1 MKKLVY
7 SAIALAVSVLSLTSC
22 EDVPAPYT
30 LPTASENTE
39 IKVAPKGSGT
49 AEDPFN
55 VVALDSLMDNEFDA
69 NATYY
74 VKGVVS
80 QVGTFNESFG
90 NITYYIKDEE
100 ASTTFYV
107 YRGLGFGG
115 AKFTSES
122 DIAIGDSVVVAGNVT
137 IYNGTKEFVTNKSH
151 IVYLNGKTSSGSGES
166 TVTEEQKG
174 DGTQANPYNAAAAY
188 VKASALDQDG
198 KIENVYVTGI
208 VSSKPEV
215 STNYGNAT
223 FYISEDGSTTGTQFS
238 IYRAHYLNDANF
250 TSADQI
256 KAGQKVV
263 VYGNIVNYMGNK
275 PQMTQGGY
283 LISIEGEGTSTE
295 SGNETTIGNNITI
308 SGTTV
313 NLINNAVTAG
323 TTSTTIDLSTLG
335 LTNASEVTT
344 VTMPDEST
352 ITFDKGTN
360 SNAPKYYTATKGIR
374 VYANNTITFTGKAT
388 IAKVVFTCDSY
399 NGTDCV
405 GNTTATVTFSGN
417 TAVYTNASEN
427 AGVQLRVKTITIYY
441 AN

>member
-80 QVGTFNESFG
+80 QVGTFNESYG

-107 YRGLGFGG
+107 YRGLGLGG

-151 IVYLNGKTSSGSGES
+151 IVYLNGKTASNSGTS
-166 TVTEEQKG
+166 TAEPTGTGTET
-174 DGTQANPYNAAAAY
+174 DPYNVAAVLKLYENNSYDSNKEVY
-188 VKASALDQDG
+188 VK
-198 KIENVYVTGI
+198 GI
-208 VSSKPEV
+208 VAKV
-215 STNYGNAT
+215 SIDTVNYGNAT
-223 FYISEDGSTTGTQFS
+223 YYISDDGTSTNDFE
-238 IYRAHYLNDANF
+238 IYRGNYLNGEKF
-250 TSADQI
+250 TSAAQL
-256 KAGQKVV
+256 KVGQTVV
-263 VYGNIVNYMGNK
+263 VCGKLILYNTTKEMDKGSK
-275 PQMTQGGY
+275 

-295 SGNETTIGNNITI
+295 SGSEAADQITTSSFNLANEAEWGTQTLTDGTKIIAETGTGSNSPKFYTAGSGTLRVYPGNTLTFEATKNIKSITI
-308 SGTTV
+308 
-313 NLINNAVTAG
+313 L
-323 TTSTTIDLSTLG
+323 
-335 LTNASEVTT
+335 
-344 VTMPDEST
+344 
-352 ITFDKGTN
+352 
-360 SNAPKYYTATKGIR
+360 
-374 VYANNTITFTGKAT
+374 
-388 IAKVVFTCDSY
+388 CDSY
-399 NGTDCV
+399 NGTNYTAQGLATASV
-405 GNTTATVTFSGN
+405 GTIALNELTYTISDINSNKVVLTNSNTN
-417 TAVYTNASEN
+417 TGGKS
-427 AGVQLRVKTITIYY
+427 QLRILSFVINY

>member
-80 QVGTFNESFG
+80 QVGTFNESYG

-107 YRGLGFGG
+107 YRGLGLGG

-151 IVYLNGKTSSGSGES
+151 IVYLNGKTASNSGTS
-166 TVTEEQKG
+166 TAEPTGTGTET
-174 DGTQANPYNAAAAY
+174 DPYNVAAVLKLYENNSYDSNKEVY
-188 VKASALDQDG
+188 VK
-198 KIENVYVTGI
+198 GI
-208 VSSKPEV
+208 VAKVGSIDTV
-215 STNYGNAT
+215 NYGNAT
-223 FYISEDGSTTGTQFS
+223 YYISDDGTSTNDFE
-238 IYRAHYLNDANF
+238 IYRGNYLNGEKF
-250 TSADQI
+250 TSKSQL
-256 KAGQKVV
+256 KEGQTVV
-263 VYGNIVNYMGNK
+263 VCGKLILYNTTKEMDKGSK
-275 PQMTQGGY
+275 

-295 SGNETTIGNNITI
+295 SGSEAADQITTSSFNLTDAAEWGTQTLTDGTKIIAEAGTGSNSPKFYIAGSGTLRVYPGNTLTFEATKNIKSITI
-308 SGTTV
+308 LC
-313 NLINNAVTAG
+313 N
-323 TTSTTIDLSTLG
+323 
-335 LTNASEVTT
+335 
-344 VTMPDEST
+344 
-352 ITFDKGTN
+352 
-360 SNAPKYYTATKGIR
+360 
-374 VYANNTITFTGKAT
+374 
-388 IAKVVFTCDSY
+388 SY
-399 NGTDCV
+399 NGTNYTAQGLVTASV
-405 GNTTATVTFSGN
+405 GTIALNELTYTISDINSNKVVLTNSNTN
-417 TAVYTNASEN
+417 TGGKS
-427 AGVQLRVKTITIYY
+427 QLRILSFVINY

>member
-80 QVGTFNESFG
+80 QVGTFNESYG

-151 IVYLNGKTSSGSGES
+151 IVYLNGKTASNSGTS
-166 TVTEEQKG
+166 TAEPTGTGTET
-174 DGTQANPYNAAAAY
+174 DPYNVAAVLKLYENNSYDSNKEVY
-188 VKASALDQDG
+188 VK
-198 KIENVYVTGI
+198 GI
-208 VSSKPEV
+208 VAKVGSIDTV
-215 STNYGNAT
+215 NYGNAT
-223 FYISEDGSTTGTQFS
+223 YYISDDGTSTNDFE
-238 IYRAHYLNDANF
+238 IYHGFYLNGEKF
-250 TSADQI
+250 TSADQL
-256 KAGQKVV
+256 KVGQTVV
-263 VYGNIVNYMGNK
+263 VCGKLTEYNSTKEMA
-275 PQMTQGGY
+275 QGSK
-283 LISIEGEGTSTE
+283 LVSIEGEGTT
-295 SGNETTIGNNITI
+295 SGSDETTTGENITI

-335 LTNASEVTT
+335 LTNAAEVTT

-399 NGTDCV
+399 SGTDYV

>member
-80 QVGTFNESFG
+80 QVGTFNESYG

-107 YRGLGFGG
+107 YRGLGLGG

-122 DIAIGDSVVVAGNVT
+122 DLAIGDSVVVAGNVT

-151 IVYLNGKTSSGSGES
+151 IVYLNGKTASNSGTSTEASG
-166 TVTEEQKG
+166 TGTET
-174 DGTQANPYNAAAAY
+174 DPYNVAAVLKLYENNSYDANKEVY
-188 VKASALDQDG
+188 VK
-198 KIENVYVTGI
+198 GI
-208 VSSKPEV
+208 VAKVGSIDTGS
-215 STNYGNAT
+215 YGNAT
-223 FYISEDGSTTGTQFS
+223 YYISDDGTSTNDFE
-238 IYRAHYLNDANF
+238 IYRGYYLNGDKF
-250 TSADQI
+250 TSADQL
-256 KAGQKVV
+256 KVGQTVV
-263 VYGNIVNYMGNK
+263 VCGKLTEYNSTKEMA
-275 PQMTQGGY
+275 QGSK
-283 LISIEGEGTSTE
+283 LISIEGEGTT
-295 SGNETTIGNNITI
+295 SGSDETTTGENITI

-335 LTNASEVTT
+335 LTNAAEVTT

>member
-80 QVGTFNESFG
+80 QVGTFNESYG

-107 YRGLGFGG
+107 YRGLGLGG

-151 IVYLNGKTSSGSGES
+151 IVYLNGKTASNSGTS
-166 TVTEEQKG
+166 TAEPTGTGTET
-174 DGTQANPYNAAAAY
+174 DPYNVAAVLKLYENNSYDANKEVY
-188 VKASALDQDG
+188 VK
-198 KIENVYVTGI
+198 GI
-208 VSSKPEV
+208 VAKV
-215 STNYGNAT
+215 SIDTGYGNAT
-223 FYISEDGSTTGTQFS
+223 YYISDDGTSTNDFEIFRGK
-238 IYRAHYLNDANF
+238 YLNGDKF
-250 TSADQI
+250 TSADQL
-256 KAGQKVV
+256 KVGQTVV
-263 VYGNIVNYMGNK
+263 VYGKLTVYNSTKEMA
-275 PQMTQGGY
+275 QGSK
-283 LISIEGEGTSTE
+283 LVSIEGEGTT
-295 SGNETTIGNNITI
+295 SGSDETTTGENITI

-335 LTNASEVTT
+335 LTNAAEVTT

-360 SNAPKYYTATKGIR
+360 SNAPKYYTATNGIR

-399 NGTDCV
+399 KGTDYV

-417 TAVYTNASEN
+417 TAVYTNASED

>member
-80 QVGTFNESFG
+80 QVGTFNESYG

-151 IVYLNGKTSSGSGES
+151 IVYLNGKTASNSGTS
-166 TVTEEQKG
+166 TAEPTGTGTET
-174 DGTQANPYNAAAAY
+174 DPYNVAAVLKLYENNSYDSNKEVY
-188 VKASALDQDG
+188 VK
-198 KIENVYVTGI
+198 GI
-208 VSSKPEV
+208 VAKVGSIDTV
-215 STNYGNAT
+215 NYGNAT
-223 FYISEDGSTTGTQFS
+223 YYISDDGTSTNDFE
-238 IYRAHYLNDANF
+238 IYHGFYLNGEKF
-250 TSADQI
+250 TSKSQL
-256 KAGQKVV
+256 KVGQTVV
-263 VYGNIVNYMGNK
+263 VCGKLTLFNTTKEMDK
-275 PQMTQGGY
+275 ESK

-295 SGNETTIGNNITI
+295 SGSEAAGQITTSSFNLTDAAEWGTQTLTDGTKIIAEAGTGSNSPKFYIAGSGTLRVYPGNTLTFEATKNIKSITI
-308 SGTTV
+308 
-313 NLINNAVTAG
+313 L
-323 TTSTTIDLSTLG
+323 
-335 LTNASEVTT
+335 
-344 VTMPDEST
+344 
-352 ITFDKGTN
+352 
-360 SNAPKYYTATKGIR
+360 
-374 VYANNTITFTGKAT
+374 
-388 IAKVVFTCDSY
+388 CDSY
-399 NGTDCV
+399 NGINYTAQGMATASV
-405 GNTTATVTFSGN
+405 GTIALNELTYTISDINSNKVVLTNSNTN
-417 TAVYTNASEN
+417 TGGKS
-427 AGVQLRVKTITIYY
+427 QLRILSFVINY

>member
-80 QVGTFNESFG
+80 QVGTFNESYG

-107 YRGLGFGG
+107 YRGLGLGG

-151 IVYLNGKTSSGSGES
+151 IVYLNGKTASNSGTSTEASG
-166 TVTEEQKG
+166 TGTET
-174 DGTQANPYNAAAAY
+174 DPYNVAAVLKLYENNSYDANKEVY
-188 VKASALDQDG
+188 VK
-198 KIENVYVTGI
+198 GI
-208 VSSKPEV
+208 VAKVGSIDTGS
-215 STNYGNAT
+215 YGNAT
-223 FYISEDGSTTGTQFS
+223 YYISDDGTSTNDFE
-238 IYRAHYLNDANF
+238 IYRGYYLNGDKF
-250 TSADQI
+250 TSADQL
-256 KAGQKVV
+256 KVGQTVV
-263 VYGNIVNYMGNK
+263 VCGKLTEYNSTKEMA
-275 PQMTQGGY
+275 QGSK
-283 LISIEGEGTSTE
+283 LISIEGEGTT
-295 SGNETTIGNNITI
+295 SGSDETTTGENITI

-335 LTNASEVTT
+335 LTNAAEVTT

-399 NGTDCV
+399 NGTDYV

>member
-80 QVGTFNESFG
+80 QVGTFNESYG

-151 IVYLNGKTSSGSGES
+151 IVYLNGKTASNSGTS
-166 TVTEEQKG
+166 TAEPTGTGTET
-174 DGTQANPYNAAAAY
+174 DPYNVAAVLKLYENNSYDSNKEVY
-188 VKASALDQDG
+188 VK
-198 KIENVYVTGI
+198 GI
-208 VSSKPEV
+208 VAKVGSIDTGS
-215 STNYGNAT
+215 YGNAT
-223 FYISEDGSTTGTQFS
+223 YYISDDGTSTNDFE
-238 IYRAHYLNDANF
+238 IYRGYYLNGDKF
-250 TSADQI
+250 TSADQL
-256 KAGQKVV
+256 KVGQTVV
-263 VYGNIVNYMGNK
+263 VCGKLTEYNSTKEMA
-275 PQMTQGGY
+275 QGSK
-283 LISIEGEGTSTE
+283 LVSIEGEGTT
-295 SGNETTIGNNITI
+295 SGSDETTTGENITI

-335 LTNASEVTT
+335 LTNAAEVTT

-399 NGTDCV
+399 NGTDYV

>member
-80 QVGTFNESFG
+80 QVGTFNESYG

-151 IVYLNGKTSSGSGES
+151 IVYLNGKTASNSGTS
-166 TVTEEQKG
+166 TAEPTGTGTET
-174 DGTQANPYNAAAAY
+174 DPYNVAAVLKLYENNSYDSNKEVY
-188 VKASALDQDG
+188 VK
-198 KIENVYVTGI
+198 GI
-208 VSSKPEV
+208 VAKVGIDTE
-215 STNYGNAT
+215 YGNAT
-223 FYISEDGSTTGTQFS
+223 YYISDDGTSTNDFE
-238 IYRAHYLNDANF
+238 IYRGKYLNGDKF
-250 TSADQI
+250 TSADQL
-256 KAGQKVV
+256 KKGQTVV
-263 VYGNIVNYMGNK
+263 VCGKLTEYNSTKEMA
-275 PQMTQGGY
+275 QGSK
-283 LISIEGEGTSTE
+283 LISIEGEGTT
-295 SGNETTIGNNITI
+295 SGSDETTTGENITI

-335 LTNASEVTT
+335 LTNAAEVTT

>member
-80 QVGTFNESFG
+80 QVGTFNESYG

-107 YRGLGFGG
+107 YCGLGLGG

-151 IVYLNGKTSSGSGES
+151 IVYLNGKTASNSGTSTEASG
-166 TVTEEQKG
+166 TGTET
-174 DGTQANPYNAAAAY
+174 DPYNVAAVLKLYENNSYDSNKEVY
-188 VKASALDQDG
+188 VK
-198 KIENVYVTGI
+198 GI
-208 VSSKPEV
+208 VAKVGSIDTGS
-215 STNYGNAT
+215 YGNAT
-223 FYISEDGSTTGTQFS
+223 YYISDDGTSTNDFE
-238 IYRAHYLNDANF
+238 IYRGKYLNGDKF
-250 TSADQI
+250 TSADQL
-256 KAGQKVV
+256 KKGQTVV
-263 VYGNIVNYMGNK
+263 VCGKLTEYNSTKEMA
-275 PQMTQGGY
+275 QGSK
-283 LISIEGEGTSTE
+283 LVSIEGEGTT
-295 SGNETTIGNNITI
+295 SGSDETTTGENITI

-335 LTNASEVTT
+335 LTNAAEVTT

>member
-80 QVGTFNESFG
+80 QVGTFNESYG

-107 YRGLGFGG
+107 YRGLGLGG

-151 IVYLNGKTSSGSGES
+151 IVYLNGKTASNSGTSTEASG
-166 TVTEEQKG
+166 TGTET
-174 DGTQANPYNAAAAY
+174 DPYNVAAVLKLYENNSYDANKEVY
-188 VKASALDQDG
+188 VK
-198 KIENVYVTGI
+198 GI
-208 VSSKPEV
+208 VAKVGSIDTGS
-215 STNYGNAT
+215 YGNAT
-223 FYISEDGSTTGTQFS
+223 YYISDDGTSTNDFEIFRG
-238 IYRAHYLNDANF
+238 YYLNGDKF
-250 TSADQI
+250 TSADQL
-256 KAGQKVV
+256 KVGQTVV
-263 VYGNIVNYMGNK
+263 VCGKLTLYNTTKEMA
-275 PQMTQGGY
+275 QGSK
-283 LISIEGEGTSTE
+283 LISIEGEGTT
-295 SGNETTIGNNITI
+295 SGSDETTTGENITI

-335 LTNASEVTT
+335 LTNAAEVTT

-399 NGTDCV
+399 NGTDYV

>member
-80 QVGTFNESFG
+80 QVGTFNESYG

-107 YRGLGFGG
+107 YRGLGLGG

-151 IVYLNGKTSSGSGES
+151 IVYLNGKTASNSGTS
-166 TVTEEQKG
+166 TAEPTGTGTET
-174 DGTQANPYNAAAAY
+174 DPYNVAAVLKLYENNSYDSNKEVY
-188 VKASALDQDG
+188 VK
-198 KIENVYVTGI
+198 GI
-208 VSSKPEV
+208 VAKVGSIDTV
-215 STNYGNAT
+215 NYGNAT
-223 FYISEDGSTTGTQFS
+223 YYISDDGTSTNDFE
-238 IYRAHYLNDANF
+238 IYRGNYLNGEKF
-250 TSADQI
+250 TSKSQL
-256 KAGQKVV
+256 KEGQTVV
-263 VYGNIVNYMGNK
+263 VCGKLILYNTTKEMDKGSK
-275 PQMTQGGY
+275 

-295 SGNETTIGNNITI
+295 SGSEAADQITTSSFNLTDAAEWGTQTLTDGTKIIAEAGTGSNSPKFYTAGSGTLRVYPGNTLTFEATKNIKSITI
-308 SGTTV
+308 LC
-313 NLINNAVTAG
+313 N
-323 TTSTTIDLSTLG
+323 
-335 LTNASEVTT
+335 
-344 VTMPDEST
+344 
-352 ITFDKGTN
+352 
-360 SNAPKYYTATKGIR
+360 
-374 VYANNTITFTGKAT
+374 
-388 IAKVVFTCDSY
+388 SY
-399 NGTDCV
+399 NGTNYTAQGLVTASV
-405 GNTTATVTFSGN
+405 GTIALNELTYTISDINSNKVVLTNSNTN
-417 TAVYTNASEN
+417 TGGKS
-427 AGVQLRVKTITIYY
+427 QLRILSFVINY

>member
-80 QVGTFNESFG
+80 QVGTFNESYG

-107 YRGLGFGG
+107 YRGLGLGG

-151 IVYLNGKTSSGSGES
+151 IVYLNGKTASNSGTSTEASG
-166 TVTEEQKG
+166 TGTET
-174 DGTQANPYNAAAAY
+174 DPYNVAAVLKLYENNSYDSNKEVY
-188 VKASALDQDG
+188 VK
-198 KIENVYVTGI
+198 GI
-208 VSSKPEV
+208 VAKVGSIDTGS
-215 STNYGNAT
+215 YGNAT
-223 FYISEDGSTTGTQFS
+223 YYISDDGTSTNDFE
-238 IYRAHYLNDANF
+238 IYRGYYLNGDKF
-250 TSADQI
+250 TSADQL
-256 KAGQKVV
+256 KVGQTVV
-263 VYGNIVNYMGNK
+263 VCGKLTEYNSTKEMA
-275 PQMTQGGY
+275 QGSK
-283 LISIEGEGTSTE
+283 LISIEGEGTT
-295 SGNETTIGNNITI
+295 SGSDETTTGENFTI

-335 LTNASEVTT
+335 LTNAAEVTT

-399 NGTDCV
+399 NGTDYV

>member
-151 IVYLNGKTSSGSGES
+151 IVYLNGKT
-166 TVTEEQKG
+166 
-174 DGTQANPYNAAAAY
+174 
-188 VKASALDQDG
+188 AS
-198 KIENVYVTGI
+198 N
-208 VSSKPEV
+208 S
-215 STNYGNAT
+215 
-223 FYISEDGSTTGTQFS
+223 
-238 IYRAHYLNDANF
+238 
-250 TSADQI
+250 
-256 KAGQKVV
+256 
-263 VYGNIVNYMGNK
+263 
-275 PQMTQGGY
+275 
-283 LISIEGEGTSTE
+283 GTSTAE
-295 SGNETTIGNNITI
+295 PTGTGTETDPYNVAAVLKLYENN
-308 SGTTV
+308 SYGS
-313 NLINNAVTAG
+313 LR
-323 TTSTTIDLSTLG
+323 
-335 LTNASEVTT
+335 
-344 VTMPDEST
+344 
-352 ITFDKGTN
+352 KG
-360 SNAPKYYTATKGIR
+360 YCG
-374 VYANNTITFTGKAT
+374 
-388 IAKVVFTCDSY
+388 
-399 NGTDCV
+399 
-405 GNTTATVTFSGN
+405 
-417 TAVYTNASEN
+417 
-427 AGVQLRVKTITIYY
+427 
-441 AN
+441 

>member
-80 QVGTFNESFG
+80 QVGTFNESYG

-107 YRGLGFGG
+107 YRGLGLGG

-151 IVYLNGKTSSGSGES
+151 IVYLNGKTASNSGTSTEASG
-166 TVTEEQKG
+166 TGTET
-174 DGTQANPYNAAAAY
+174 DPYNVAAVLKLYENNSYDSNKEVY
-188 VKASALDQDG
+188 VK
-198 KIENVYVTGI
+198 GI
-208 VSSKPEV
+208 VAKVGSIDTGS
-215 STNYGNAT
+215 YGNAT
-223 FYISEDGSTTGTQFS
+223 YYISDDGTSTNDFE
-238 IYRAHYLNDANF
+238 IYRGYYLNGEKF
-250 TSADQI
+250 TSADQL
-256 KAGQKVV
+256 KVGQTVV
-263 VYGNIVNYMGNK
+263 VCGKLTEYNSTKEMA
-275 PQMTQGGY
+275 QGSK
-283 LISIEGEGTSTE
+283 LISIEGEGTT
-295 SGNETTIGNNITI
+295 SGSDETTTGENITI

-335 LTNASEVTT
+335 LTNAAEVTT

>member
-80 QVGTFNESFG
+80 QVGTFNESYG

-107 YRGLGFGG
+107 YRGLGLGG
-115 AKFTSES
+115 ANFTSES

-151 IVYLNGKTSSGSGES
+151 IVYLNGKTASNSGTS
-166 TVTEEQKG
+166 TAEPTGTGTET
-174 DGTQANPYNAAAAY
+174 DPYNVAAVLKLYENNSYDSNKEVY
-188 VKASALDQDG
+188 VK
-198 KIENVYVTGI
+198 GI
-208 VSSKPEV
+208 VAKVGIDTE
-215 STNYGNAT
+215 YGNAT
-223 FYISEDGSTTGTQFS
+223 YYISDDGTSTNDFE
-238 IYRAHYLNDANF
+238 IYRGNYLNGEKF
-250 TSADQI
+250 TSKSQL
-256 KAGQKVV
+256 KEGQTVV
-263 VYGNIVNYMGNK
+263 VCGKLTEYNSTKEMA
-275 PQMTQGGY
+275 QGSK
-283 LISIEGEGTSTE
+283 LISIEGEGTT
-295 SGNETTIGNNITI
+295 SGSDETTTGENITI

>member
-74 VKGVVS
+74 VKGIVS
-80 QVGTFNESFG
+80 QVGTFNESYG

-107 YRGLGFGG
+107 FRGLGLGG
-115 AKFTSES
+115 ANFTSES

-137 IYNGTKEFVTNKSH
+137 IYNGTKEFATNKSH
-151 IVYLNGKTSSGSGES
+151 IVYLNGKTASNSGTS
-166 TVTEEQKG
+166 TAEPTGTGTET
-174 DGTQANPYNAAAAY
+174 DPYNVAAVLKLYENNSYDSNKEVY
-188 VKASALDQDG
+188 VK
-198 KIENVYVTGI
+198 GI
-208 VSSKPEV
+208 VAKVGSIDTGS
-215 STNYGNAT
+215 YGNAT
-223 FYISEDGSTTGTQFS
+223 YYISDDGTSTNDFE
-238 IYRAHYLNDANF
+238 IYRGYYLNGDKF
-250 TSADQI
+250 TSADQL
-256 KAGQKVV
+256 KVGQTVV
-263 VYGNIVNYMGNK
+263 VCGKLTEYNSTKEMA
-275 PQMTQGGY
+275 QGSK
-283 LISIEGEGTSTE
+283 LISIEGEGTT
-295 SGNETTIGNNITI
+295 SGSDETTTGENITI

-335 LTNASEVTT
+335 LTNAAEVTT

-399 NGTDCV
+399 NGTDYV

>member
-80 QVGTFNESFG
+80 QVGTFNESYG

-107 YRGLGFGG
+107 YRGLGLGG

-151 IVYLNGKTSSGSGES
+151 IVYLNGKTASNSGTSTEASG
-166 TVTEEQKG
+166 TGTET
-174 DGTQANPYNAAAAY
+174 DPYNVAAVLKLYENNSYDANKEVY
-188 VKASALDQDG
+188 VK
-198 KIENVYVTGI
+198 GI
-208 VSSKPEV
+208 VAKV
-215 STNYGNAT
+215 GIDTGYGNAT
-223 FYISEDGSTTGTQFS
+223 YYISDDGTSTNDFE
-238 IYRAHYLNDANF
+238 IYRGKYLNGDKF
-250 TSADQI
+250 TSADQL
-256 KAGQKVV
+256 KVGQTVV
-263 VYGNIVNYMGNK
+263 VCGKLTEYNSTKEMA
-275 PQMTQGGY
+275 QGSK
-283 LISIEGEGTSTE
+283 LISIEGEGTT
-295 SGNETTIGNNITI
+295 SGSNETTTGENITI

-335 LTNASEVTT
+335 LTNAAEVTT

-399 NGTDCV
+399 KGTDCV

-417 TAVYTNASEN
+417 TAVYTNASED

>member
-80 QVGTFNESFG
+80 QVGTFNESYG

-107 YRGLGFGG
+107 YRGLGLGG

-151 IVYLNGKTSSGSGES
+151 IVYLNGKTASNSGTSTEASG
-166 TVTEEQKG
+166 TGTET
-174 DGTQANPYNAAAAY
+174 DPYNVAAVLKLYENNSYDANKEVY
-188 VKASALDQDG
+188 VK
-198 KIENVYVTGI
+198 GI
-208 VSSKPEV
+208 VAKV
-215 STNYGNAT
+215 SIDTGYGNAT
-223 FYISEDGSTTGTQFS
+223 YYISDDGTSTNDFEIFRGK
-238 IYRAHYLNDANF
+238 YLNGDKF
-250 TSADQI
+250 TSADQL
-256 KAGQKVV
+256 KVGQTVV
-263 VYGNIVNYMGNK
+263 VYGKLTVYNSTKEMA
-275 PQMTQGGY
+275 QGSK
-283 LISIEGEGTSTE
+283 LVSIEGEGTT
-295 SGNETTIGNNITI
+295 SGSDETTTGENITI

-335 LTNASEVTT
+335 LTNAAEVTT
-344 VTMPDEST
+344 VTMPDEAT
-352 ITFDKGTN
+352 VTFDKGTN
-360 SNAPKYYTATKGIR
+360 SNAPTYYDKTKGVR
-374 VYANNTITFTGKAT
+374 VYANNTITITGKAT

-399 NGTDCV
+399 KGTDYV

>member
-80 QVGTFNESFG
+80 QVGTFNESYG

-107 YRGLGFGG
+107 YRGLGLGG

-151 IVYLNGKTSSGSGES
+151 IVYLNGKTASNSGTSTEASG
-166 TVTEEQKG
+166 TGTET
-174 DGTQANPYNAAAAY
+174 DPYNVAAVLKLYENNSYDSNKEVY
-188 VKASALDQDG
+188 VK
-198 KIENVYVTGI
+198 GI
-208 VSSKPEV
+208 VAKVGSIDTGS
-215 STNYGNAT
+215 YGNAT
-223 FYISEDGSTTGTQFS
+223 YYISDDGTSTNDFEIFRG
-238 IYRAHYLNDANF
+238 YYLNGDKF
-250 TSADQI
+250 TSADQL
-256 KAGQKVV
+256 KEGQTVV
-263 VYGNIVNYMGNK
+263 VCGKLTLYNSTKEMA
-275 PQMTQGGY
+275 QGSK
-283 LISIEGEGTSTE
+283 LVSIEGEGTT
-295 SGNETTIGNNITI
+295 SGSDETTTGENITI

-335 LTNASEVTT
+335 LTNAAEVTT

-399 NGTDCV
+399 NGTDYV

>member
-80 QVGTFNESFG
+80 QVGTFNESYG

-107 YRGLGFGG
+107 YRGLGLGG

-151 IVYLNGKTSSGSGES
+151 IVYLNGKTASNSGTS
-166 TVTEEQKG
+166 TAEPTGTGTET
-174 DGTQANPYNAAAAY
+174 DPYNVAAVLKLYENNSYDSNKEVY
-188 VKASALDQDG
+188 VK
-198 KIENVYVTGI
+198 GI
-208 VSSKPEV
+208 VAKVGSIDTGS
-215 STNYGNAT
+215 YGNAT
-223 FYISEDGSTTGTQFS
+223 YYISDDGTSTNDFE
-238 IYRAHYLNDANF
+238 IYRGYYLNGEKF
-250 TSADQI
+250 TSADQL
-256 KAGQKVV
+256 KVGQTVV
-263 VYGNIVNYMGNK
+263 VCGKLTEYNSTKEMA
-275 PQMTQGGY
+275 QGSK
-283 LISIEGEGTSTE
+283 LISIEGEGTT
-295 SGNETTIGNNITI
+295 SGSDETTTGENITI

-335 LTNASEVTT
+335 LTNAAEVTT

>member
-80 QVGTFNESFG
+80 QVGTFNESYG

-107 YRGLGFGG
+107 YRGLGLGG

-151 IVYLNGKTSSGSGES
+151 IVYLNGKTASNSGTSTEASG
-166 TVTEEQKG
+166 TGTET
-174 DGTQANPYNAAAAY
+174 DPYNVAAVLKLYENNSYDANKEVY
-188 VKASALDQDG
+188 VK
-198 KIENVYVTGI
+198 GI
-208 VSSKPEV
+208 VAKV
-215 STNYGNAT
+215 GIDTGYGNAT
-223 FYISEDGSTTGTQFS
+223 YYISDDGTSTNDFEIFRGK
-238 IYRAHYLNDANF
+238 YLNGDKF
-250 TSADQI
+250 TSADQL
-256 KAGQKVV
+256 KVGQTVV
-263 VYGNIVNYMGNK
+263 VCGKLTLYNTTKEMA
-275 PQMTQGGY
+275 QGSK
-283 LISIEGEGTSTE
+283 LISIEGEGTT
-295 SGNETTIGNNITI
+295 SGSDETTTGENITI

-335 LTNASEVTT
+335 LTNAAEVTT

-399 NGTDCV
+399 NGTDYV

>member
-30 LPTASENTE
+30 LPTDSENTE

-55 VVALDSLMDNEFDA
+55 VVALDSLTDNEFDA

-107 YRGLGFGG
+107 YRGLGLGG
-115 AKFTSES
+115 ANFTSES

-151 IVYLNGKTSSGSGES
+151 IVYLNGKTASNSGTS
-166 TVTEEQKG
+166 TAEPTGTGTET
-174 DGTQANPYNAAAAY
+174 DPYNVAAVLKLYENNSYDSNKEVY
-188 VKASALDQDG
+188 VK
-198 KIENVYVTGI
+198 GI
-208 VSSKPEV
+208 VAKVGSIDTV
-215 STNYGNAT
+215 NYGNAT
-223 FYISEDGSTTGTQFS
+223 YYISDDGTSTNDFE
-238 IYRAHYLNDANF
+238 IYHGFYLNGEKF
-250 TSADQI
+250 TSKSQL
-256 KAGQKVV
+256 KKGQTVV
-263 VYGNIVNYMGNK
+263 VCGKLTLYNTTKEMDK
-275 PQMTQGGY
+275 ESK

-295 SGNETTIGNNITI
+295 SGSEAAGQITTSSFNLTDAAEWGTQTLTDGTKIIAEAGTGSNSPKFYIAGSGTLRVYPGNTLTFEATKNIKSITI
-308 SGTTV
+308 
-313 NLINNAVTAG
+313 L
-323 TTSTTIDLSTLG
+323 
-335 LTNASEVTT
+335 
-344 VTMPDEST
+344 
-352 ITFDKGTN
+352 
-360 SNAPKYYTATKGIR
+360 
-374 VYANNTITFTGKAT
+374 
-388 IAKVVFTCDSY
+388 CDSY
-399 NGTDCV
+399 NGINYTAQGMATASV
-405 GNTTATVTFSGN
+405 GTIALNELTYTISDINSNKVVLTNSNTN
-417 TAVYTNASEN
+417 TGGKS
-427 AGVQLRVKTITIYY
+427 QLRILSFVINY

>member
-80 QVGTFNESFG
+80 QVGTFNESYG

-107 YRGLGFGG
+107 YRGLGLGG

-151 IVYLNGKTSSGSGES
+151 IVYLNGKTASNSGTSTEASG
-166 TVTEEQKG
+166 TGTET
-174 DGTQANPYNAAAAY
+174 DPYNVAAVLKLYENNSYDANKEVY
-188 VKASALDQDG
+188 VK
-198 KIENVYVTGI
+198 GI
-208 VSSKPEV
+208 VAKV
-215 STNYGNAT
+215 GIDTGYGNAT
-223 FYISEDGSTTGTQFS
+223 YYISDDGTSTNDFE
-238 IYRAHYLNDANF
+238 IYRGKYLNGDKF
-250 TSADQI
+250 TSTDQL
-256 KAGQKVV
+256 KVGQTVV
-263 VYGNIVNYMGNK
+263 VCGKLTEYNSTKEMA
-275 PQMTQGGY
+275 QGSK
-283 LISIEGEGTSTE
+283 LISIEGEGTT
-295 SGNETTIGNNITI
+295 SGSDETTTGENITI

-335 LTNASEVTT
+335 LTNAAEVTT

-399 NGTDCV
+399 NGTDYV

>member
-80 QVGTFNESFG
+80 QVGTFNESYG

-107 YRGLGFGG
+107 YRGLGLGG

-151 IVYLNGKTSSGSGES
+151 IVYLNGKTASNSGTS
-166 TVTEEQKG
+166 TAEPT
-174 DGTQANPYNAAAAY
+174 GTGTKTDPYNVAAVLKLYENNSYDSNKEVY
-188 VKASALDQDG
+188 VK
-198 KIENVYVTGI
+198 GI
-208 VSSKPEV
+208 VAKV
-215 STNYGNAT
+215 GIDTGYGNAT
-223 FYISEDGSTTGTQFS
+223 YYISDDGTSTNDFE
-238 IYRAHYLNDANF
+238 IYRGKYLNGDKF
-250 TSADQI
+250 TSTDQLEV
-256 KAGQKVV
+256 GQTVV
-263 VYGNIVNYMGNK
+263 VCGKLTEYNSTKEMA
-275 PQMTQGGY
+275 QGSK
-283 LISIEGEGTSTE
+283 LISIEGEGTT
-295 SGNETTIGNNITI
+295 SGSDETTTGENITI

-335 LTNASEVTT
+335 LTNAAEVTT

>member
-74 VKGVVS
+74 VKGIVS
-80 QVGTFNESFG
+80 QVGTFNESYG

-107 YRGLGFGG
+107 YCGLGLGG

-151 IVYLNGKTSSGSGES
+151 IVYLNGKTASNSGTS
-166 TVTEEQKG
+166 TAEPTGTGTET
-174 DGTQANPYNAAAAY
+174 DPYNVAAVLKLYENNSYDSNKEVY
-188 VKASALDQDG
+188 VK
-198 KIENVYVTGI
+198 GI
-208 VSSKPEV
+208 VAKVGSIDTV
-215 STNYGNAT
+215 NYGNAT
-223 FYISEDGSTTGTQFS
+223 YYISDDGTSTNDFE
-238 IYRAHYLNDANF
+238 IYHGFYLNGEKF
-250 TSADQI
+250 TSKSQL
-256 KAGQKVV
+256 KVGQTVV
-263 VYGNIVNYMGNK
+263 VCGKLTLYNTTKEMDK
-275 PQMTQGGY
+275 ESK
-283 LISIEGEGTSTE
+283 LISIEGEGTT
-295 SGNETTIGNNITI
+295 SGSDETTTGENITI

-335 LTNASEVTT
+335 LTNAAEVTT

>member
-80 QVGTFNESFG
+80 QVGTFNESYG

-151 IVYLNGKTSSGSGES
+151 IVYLNGKTASNSGTSTEASG
-166 TVTEEQKG
+166 TGTET
-174 DGTQANPYNAAAAY
+174 DPYNVAAVLKLYENNSYDANKEVY
-188 VKASALDQDG
+188 VK
-198 KIENVYVTGI
+198 GI
-208 VSSKPEV
+208 VAKVGSIDTV
-215 STNYGNAT
+215 NYGNAT
-223 FYISEDGSTTGTQFS
+223 YYISDDGTSTNDFE
-238 IYRAHYLNDANF
+238 IYHGFYLNGEKF
-250 TSADQI
+250 TSKSQL
-256 KAGQKVV
+256 KVGQTVV
-263 VYGNIVNYMGNK
+263 VCGKLTLYNTTKEMDK
-275 PQMTQGGY
+275 ESK

-295 SGNETTIGNNITI
+295 SGSEAAGQITTSSFNLTDAAEWGTQTLTDGTKIIAEAGTGSNSPKFYIAGSGTLRVYPGNTLTFEATKNIKSITI
-308 SGTTV
+308 
-313 NLINNAVTAG
+313 L
-323 TTSTTIDLSTLG
+323 
-335 LTNASEVTT
+335 
-344 VTMPDEST
+344 
-352 ITFDKGTN
+352 
-360 SNAPKYYTATKGIR
+360 
-374 VYANNTITFTGKAT
+374 
-388 IAKVVFTCDSY
+388 CDSY
-399 NGTDCV
+399 NGTNYTAQGLVTASV
-405 GNTTATVTFSGN
+405 GTIALNELTYTISDINSNKVVLTNSNTN
-417 TAVYTNASEN
+417 TGGKS
-427 AGVQLRVKTITIYY
+427 QLRILSFVINY

>member
-80 QVGTFNESFG
+80 QVGTFNESYG

-107 YRGLGFGG
+107 YRGLGLGG

-151 IVYLNGKTSSGSGES
+151 IVYLNGKTASNSGTSTEASG
-166 TVTEEQKG
+166 TGTET
-174 DGTQANPYNAAAAY
+174 DPYNVAAVLKLYENNSYDSNKEVY
-188 VKASALDQDG
+188 VK
-198 KIENVYVTGI
+198 GI
-208 VSSKPEV
+208 VAKVGSIDTGS
-215 STNYGNAT
+215 YGNAT
-223 FYISEDGSTTGTQFS
+223 YYISDDGTSTNDFE
-238 IYRAHYLNDANF
+238 IYRGYYLNGDKF
-250 TSADQI
+250 TSADQL
-256 KAGQKVV
+256 KVGQTVV
-263 VYGNIVNYMGNK
+263 VCGKLTEYNSTKEMA
-275 PQMTQGGY
+275 QGSK
-283 LISIEGEGTSTE
+283 LISIEGEGTT
-295 SGNETTIGNNITI
+295 SGSDETTTGENITI

-335 LTNASEVTT
+335 LTNAAEVTT

>member
-74 VKGVVS
+74 VKGIVS
-80 QVGTFNESFG
+80 QVGTFNESYG

-107 YRGLGFGG
+107 YRGLGLGG

-151 IVYLNGKTSSGSGES
+151 IVYLNGKTASNSGTS
-166 TVTEEQKG
+166 TAEPTGTGTET
-174 DGTQANPYNAAAAY
+174 DPYNVAAVLKLYENNSYDSNKEVY
-188 VKASALDQDG
+188 VK
-198 KIENVYVTGI
+198 GI
-208 VSSKPEV
+208 VAKVGSIDTGS
-215 STNYGNAT
+215 YGNAT
-223 FYISEDGSTTGTQFS
+223 YYISDDGTSTNDFE
-238 IYRAHYLNDANF
+238 IYRGYYLNGDKF
-250 TSADQI
+250 TSADQL
-256 KAGQKVV
+256 KVGQTVV
-263 VYGNIVNYMGNK
+263 VCGKLTEYNSTKEMA
-275 PQMTQGGY
+275 QGSK
-283 LISIEGEGTSTE
+283 LVSIEGEGTT
-295 SGNETTIGNNITI
+295 SGSDETTTGENITI

-335 LTNASEVTT
+335 LTNAAEVTT

-399 NGTDCV
+399 NGTDYV

>member
-80 QVGTFNESFG
+80 QVGTFNESYG

-107 YRGLGFGG
+107 YCGLGLGG
-115 AKFTSES
+115 EKFTSES
-122 DIAIGDSVVVAGNVT
+122 DIAIGDSVVIAGNVT
-137 IYNGTKEFVTNKSH
+137 IYNGTKEFVKNKSH
-151 IVYLNGKTSSGSGES
+151 IVYLNGKTASNSGTS
-166 TVTEEQKG
+166 TAEPTGTGTET
-174 DGTQANPYNAAAAY
+174 DPYNVAAVLKLYENNSYDPDKEVY
-188 VKASALDQDG
+188 VK
-198 KIENVYVTGI
+198 GI
-208 VSSKPEV
+208 VAKVGSIDTGS
-215 STNYGNAT
+215 YGNAT
-223 FYISEDGSTTGTQFS
+223 YYISDDGTSTNDFEIFRG
-238 IYRAHYLNDANF
+238 YYLNGDKF
-250 TSADQI
+250 TSADQL
-256 KAGQKVV
+256 KVGQTVV
-263 VYGNIVNYMGNK
+263 VCGKLTLYNTTKEMAKGSK
-275 PQMTQGGY
+275 
-283 LISIEGEGTSTE
+283 LISIEGEGTT
-295 SGNETTIGNNITI
+295 SGSDETTTGENITI

-335 LTNASEVTT
+335 LTNAAEVTT

-399 NGTDCV
+399 NGTDYV

>member
-80 QVGTFNESFG
+80 QVGTFNESYG

-107 YRGLGFGG
+107 YRGLGLGG

-151 IVYLNGKTSSGSGES
+151 IVYLNGKTASNSGTSTEASG
-166 TVTEEQKG
+166 TGTET
-174 DGTQANPYNAAAAY
+174 DPYNVAAVLKLYENNSYDANKEVY
-188 VKASALDQDG
+188 VK
-198 KIENVYVTGI
+198 GI
-208 VSSKPEV
+208 VAKVGSIDTV
-215 STNYGNAT
+215 SNGNAT
-223 FYISEDGSTTGTQFS
+223 YYISDDGTSTNDFE
-238 IYRAHYLNDANF
+238 IYRGYYLNGDKF
-250 TSADQI
+250 TSKNQL
-256 KAGQKVV
+256 KVGQTVV
-263 VYGNIVNYMGNK
+263 VCGKLTLYNTTKEMAKGSK
-275 PQMTQGGY
+275 
-283 LISIEGEGTSTE
+283 LISIEGEGTT
-295 SGNETTIGNNITI
+295 SGSDETTTGENITI

-335 LTNASEVTT
+335 LTNAAEVTT

-399 NGTDCV
+399 NGTDYV

>member
-80 QVGTFNESFG
+80 QVGTFKESG

-107 YRGLGFGG
+107 YCGLGLGG

-137 IYNGTKEFVTNKSH
+137 IYNGKKEFATNKSH
-151 IVYLNGKTSSGSGES
+151 IVYLNGKTASNSGTS
-166 TVTEEQKG
+166 TAEPTGTGTET
-174 DGTQANPYNAAAAY
+174 DPYNVAAVLKLYENNSYDPDKEVY
-188 VKASALDQDG
+188 VKGIVANVG
-198 KIENVYVTGI
+198 KIDT
-208 VSSKPEV
+208 VS
-215 STNYGNAT
+215 YGNAT
-223 FYISEDGSTTGTQFS
+223 YYISDDGTSTNDFE
-238 IYRAHYLNDANF
+238 IYRGYYLNGDKF
-250 TSADQI
+250 TSKSQL
-256 KAGQKVV
+256 KEGQTVV
-263 VYGNIVNYMGNK
+263 VCGKLTKFNSTKEMA
-275 PQMTQGGY
+275 QGSK
-283 LISIEGEGTSTE
+283 LVSIEGEGTSTE
-295 SGNETTIGNNITI
+295 SGSEAAGQITTSSFNLTDAAEWGTQTLTDGTKIIAEAGTGSNSPKFYTAGSGTLRVYPGNTLTFEATKNIKSITI
-308 SGTTV
+308 
-313 NLINNAVTAG
+313 L
-323 TTSTTIDLSTLG
+323 
-335 LTNASEVTT
+335 
-344 VTMPDEST
+344 
-352 ITFDKGTN
+352 
-360 SNAPKYYTATKGIR
+360 
-374 VYANNTITFTGKAT
+374 
-388 IAKVVFTCDSY
+388 CDSY
-399 NGTDCV
+399 NGTNYTAQGLATASV
-405 GNTTATVTFSGN
+405 GTIALNELTYTISDINSNKVVLTNSNTN
-417 TAVYTNASEN
+417 TGGKS
-427 AGVQLRVKTITIYY
+427 QLRILSFVINY

>member
-151 IVYLNGKTSSGSGES
+151 IVYLNGKTASNSGTSTEASG
-166 TVTEEQKG
+166 TGTET
-174 DGTQANPYNAAAAY
+174 DPYNVAAVLKLYENNSYDANKEVY
-188 VKASALDQDG
+188 VK
-198 KIENVYVTGI
+198 GI
-208 VSSKPEV
+208 VAKVGIDTE
-215 STNYGNAT
+215 YGNAT
-223 FYISEDGSTTGTQFS
+223 YYISDDGTSTNDFE
-238 IYRAHYLNDANF
+238 IYRGKYLNGDKF
-250 TSADQI
+250 TSADQL
-256 KAGQKVV
+256 KKGQTVV
-263 VYGNIVNYMGNK
+263 VCGKLTEYNSTKEMA
-275 PQMTQGGY
+275 QGSK
-283 LISIEGEGTSTE
+283 LISIEGEGTT
-295 SGNETTIGNNITI
+295 SGSDETTTGENITI

-335 LTNASEVTT
+335 LTNAAEVTT

>member
-80 QVGTFNESFG
+80 QVGTFNESYG

-107 YRGLGFGG
+107 YCGLGLGG
-115 AKFTSES
+115 EKFTSES
-122 DIAIGDSVVVAGNVT
+122 DIAIGDSVVIAGNVT
-137 IYNGTKEFVTNKSH
+137 IYNGTTKEFVKNKSH
-151 IVYLNGKTSSGSGES
+151 IVYLNGKTASNSGTS
-166 TVTEEQKG
+166 TAEPTGTGTET
-174 DGTQANPYNAAAAY
+174 DPYNVAAVLKLYENNSYDSNKEVY
-188 VKASALDQDG
+188 VK
-198 KIENVYVTGI
+198 GI
-208 VSSKPEV
+208 VANV
-215 STNYGNAT
+215 SIDTGYGNAT
-223 FYISEDGSTTGTQFS
+223 YYISDDGTSTNDFE
-238 IYRAHYLNDANF
+238 IYRGKYLNGDKF
-250 TSADQI
+250 TSADQL
-256 KAGQKVV
+256 KVGQTVV
-263 VYGNIVNYMGNK
+263 VCGKLTLYNTTKEMA
-275 PQMTQGGY
+275 QGSK
-283 LISIEGEGTSTE
+283 LISIEGEGTT
-295 SGNETTIGNNITI
+295 SGSDETTTGENITI

-335 LTNASEVTT
+335 LTNAAEVTT

-360 SNAPKYYTATKGIR
+360 SNAPKYYTATNGIR

-399 NGTDCV
+399 KGTDYV

-417 TAVYTNASEN
+417 TAVYTNASED

>member
-107 YRGLGFGG
+107 YRGLGLGG

-151 IVYLNGKTSSGSGES
+151 IVYLNGKTASNSGTS
-166 TVTEEQKG
+166 TAEPTGTGTET
-174 DGTQANPYNAAAAY
+174 DPYNVAAVLKLYENNSYDANKEVY
-188 VKASALDQDG
+188 VK
-198 KIENVYVTGI
+198 GI
-208 VSSKPEV
+208 VAKVGIDTE
-215 STNYGNAT
+215 YGNAT
-223 FYISEDGSTTGTQFS
+223 YYISDDGTSTNDFE
-238 IYRAHYLNDANF
+238 IYRGKYLNGEKF
-250 TSADQI
+250 TSADQL
-256 KAGQKVV
+256 KKGQTVV
-263 VYGNIVNYMGNK
+263 VCGKLTEYNSTKEMA
-275 PQMTQGGY
+275 QGSK
-283 LISIEGEGTSTE
+283 LVSIEGEGTSTE
-295 SGNETTIGNNITI
+295 SGSEAAGQITTSSFNLANEAEWGTQTLTDGTKIIAETGTGSNSPKFYTAGSGTLRVYPGNTLTFEATKNIKSITI
-308 SGTTV
+308 LC
-313 NLINNAVTAG
+313 N
-323 TTSTTIDLSTLG
+323 
-335 LTNASEVTT
+335 
-344 VTMPDEST
+344 
-352 ITFDKGTN
+352 
-360 SNAPKYYTATKGIR
+360 
-374 VYANNTITFTGKAT
+374 
-388 IAKVVFTCDSY
+388 SY
-399 NGTDCV
+399 NGTNYTAQGLVTASV
-405 GNTTATVTFSGN
+405 GTIALNELTYTISDINSNKVVLTNSNTN
-417 TAVYTNASEN
+417 TGGKS
-427 AGVQLRVKTITIYY
+427 QLRILSFVINY

>member
-80 QVGTFNESFG
+80 QVGTFNESYG

-107 YRGLGFGG
+107 YRGLGLGG
-115 AKFTSES
+115 ANFTSES

-151 IVYLNGKTSSGSGES
+151 IVYLNGKTASNSGTS
-166 TVTEEQKG
+166 TAEPTGTGTET
-174 DGTQANPYNAAAAY
+174 DPYNVAAVLKLYENNSYDSNKEVY
-188 VKASALDQDG
+188 VK
-198 KIENVYVTGI
+198 GI
-208 VSSKPEV
+208 VAKVGSIDTV
-215 STNYGNAT
+215 NYGNAT
-223 FYISEDGSTTGTQFS
+223 YYISDDGTSTNDFE
-238 IYRAHYLNDANF
+238 IYHGFYLNGEKF
-250 TSADQI
+250 TSKSQL
-256 KAGQKVV
+256 KVGQTVV
-263 VYGNIVNYMGNK
+263 VCGKLTLYNTTKEMDK
-275 PQMTQGGY
+275 ESK

-295 SGNETTIGNNITI
+295 SGSEAAGQITTSSFNLTDAAEWGTQTLTDGTKIIAEAGTGSNSPKFYTAGSGTLRVYPGNTLTFEATKNIKSITI
-308 SGTTV
+308 
-313 NLINNAVTAG
+313 L
-323 TTSTTIDLSTLG
+323 
-335 LTNASEVTT
+335 
-344 VTMPDEST
+344 
-352 ITFDKGTN
+352 
-360 SNAPKYYTATKGIR
+360 
-374 VYANNTITFTGKAT
+374 
-388 IAKVVFTCDSY
+388 CDSY
-399 NGTDCV
+399 NGINYTAQGMATASV
-405 GNTTATVTFSGN
+405 GTIALNELTYTISDINSNKVVLTNSNTN
-417 TAVYTNASEN
+417 TGGKS
-427 AGVQLRVKTITIYY
+427 QLRILSFVINY

>member
-30 LPTASENTE
+30 LPTDSENTE

-80 QVGTFNESFG
+80 QVGTFNESYG

-107 YRGLGFGG
+107 YRGLGLGG

-151 IVYLNGKTSSGSGES
+151 IVYLNGKTASNSGTS
-166 TVTEEQKG
+166 TAEPTGTGTET
-174 DGTQANPYNAAAAY
+174 DPYNVAAVLKLYENNSYDSNKEVY
-188 VKASALDQDG
+188 VK
-198 KIENVYVTGI
+198 GI
-208 VSSKPEV
+208 VAKVGSIDTV
-215 STNYGNAT
+215 NYGNAT
-223 FYISEDGSTTGTQFS
+223 YYISDDGTSTNDFE
-238 IYRAHYLNDANF
+238 IYHGFYLNGEKF
-250 TSADQI
+250 TSKSQL
-256 KAGQKVV
+256 KVGQTVV
-263 VYGNIVNYMGNK
+263 VCGKLTLYNTTKEMDK
-275 PQMTQGGY
+275 ESK

-295 SGNETTIGNNITI
+295 SGSEAAGQITTSSFNLTDAAEWGTQTLTDGTKIIAEAGTGSNSPKFYIAGSGTLRVYPGNTLTFEATKNIKSITI
-308 SGTTV
+308 
-313 NLINNAVTAG
+313 L
-323 TTSTTIDLSTLG
+323 
-335 LTNASEVTT
+335 
-344 VTMPDEST
+344 
-352 ITFDKGTN
+352 
-360 SNAPKYYTATKGIR
+360 
-374 VYANNTITFTGKAT
+374 
-388 IAKVVFTCDSY
+388 CDSY
-399 NGTDCV
+399 NGINYTAQGMATASV
-405 GNTTATVTFSGN
+405 GTIALNELTYTISDINSNKVVLTNSNTN
-417 TAVYTNASEN
+417 TGGKS
-427 AGVQLRVKTITIYY
+427 QLRILSFVINY

>member
-151 IVYLNGKTSSGSGES
+151 IVYLNGKTASNSGTSTEASG
-166 TVTEEQKG
+166 TGTET
-174 DGTQANPYNAAAAY
+174 DPYNVAAVLKLYENNSYDANKEVY
-188 VKASALDQDG
+188 VK
-198 KIENVYVTGI
+198 GI
-208 VSSKPEV
+208 VAKVGSIDTV
-215 STNYGNAT
+215 NYGNAT
-223 FYISEDGSTTGTQFS
+223 YYISDDGTSTNDFE
-238 IYRAHYLNDANF
+238 IYHGFYLNGEKF
-250 TSADQI
+250 TSKSQL
-256 KAGQKVV
+256 KVGQTVV
-263 VYGNIVNYMGNK
+263 VCGKLTLYNTTKEMDK
-275 PQMTQGGY
+275 ESK

-295 SGNETTIGNNITI
+295 SGSEAAGQITTSSFNLTDAAEWGTQTLTDGTKIIAEAGTGSNSPKFYIAGSGTLRVYPGNTLTFEATKNIKSITI
-308 SGTTV
+308 
-313 NLINNAVTAG
+313 L
-323 TTSTTIDLSTLG
+323 
-335 LTNASEVTT
+335 
-344 VTMPDEST
+344 
-352 ITFDKGTN
+352 
-360 SNAPKYYTATKGIR
+360 
-374 VYANNTITFTGKAT
+374 
-388 IAKVVFTCDSY
+388 CDSY
-399 NGTDCV
+399 NGINYTAQGMATASV
-405 GNTTATVTFSGN
+405 GTIALNELTYTISDINSNKVVLTNSNTN
-417 TAVYTNASEN
+417 TGGKS
-427 AGVQLRVKTITIYY
+427 QLRILSFVINY

>member
-107 YRGLGFGG
+107 YRGLGLGG

-151 IVYLNGKTSSGSGES
+151 IVYLNGKTASNSGTS
-166 TVTEEQKG
+166 TAEPTGTGTET
-174 DGTQANPYNAAAAY
+174 DPYNVAAVLKLYENNSYDSNKEVY
-188 VKASALDQDG
+188 VK
-198 KIENVYVTGI
+198 GI
-208 VSSKPEV
+208 VAKVGSIDTV
-215 STNYGNAT
+215 NYGNAT
-223 FYISEDGSTTGTQFS
+223 YYISDDGTSTNDFE
-238 IYRAHYLNDANF
+238 IYHGFYLNGEKF
-250 TSADQI
+250 TSKSQL
-256 KAGQKVV
+256 KVGQTVV
-263 VYGNIVNYMGNK
+263 VCGKLTLYNTTKEMDK
-275 PQMTQGGY
+275 ESK

-295 SGNETTIGNNITI
+295 SGSEAADQITTSSFNLTDAAEWGTQTLTDGTKIIAEAGTGSNSPKFYTAGSGTLRVYPGNTLTFEATKNIKSITI
-308 SGTTV
+308 LC
-313 NLINNAVTAG
+313 N
-323 TTSTTIDLSTLG
+323 
-335 LTNASEVTT
+335 
-344 VTMPDEST
+344 
-352 ITFDKGTN
+352 
-360 SNAPKYYTATKGIR
+360 
-374 VYANNTITFTGKAT
+374 
-388 IAKVVFTCDSY
+388 SY
-399 NGTDCV
+399 NGTNYTAQGLVTASV
-405 GNTTATVTFSGN
+405 GTIALNELTYTISDINSNKVVLTNSNTN
-417 TAVYTNASEN
+417 TGGKS
-427 AGVQLRVKTITIYY
+427 QLRILSFVINY

>member
-30 LPTASENTE
+30 LPTDSENTE

-80 QVGTFNESFG
+80 QVGTFNESYG

-107 YRGLGFGG
+107 YRGLGLGG

-151 IVYLNGKTSSGSGES
+151 IVYLNGKTASNSGTSTEASG
-166 TVTEEQKG
+166 TGTET
-174 DGTQANPYNAAAAY
+174 DPYNVAAVLKLYENNSYDSNKEVY
-188 VKASALDQDG
+188 VK
-198 KIENVYVTGI
+198 GI
-208 VSSKPEV
+208 VAKVGSIDTGS
-215 STNYGNAT
+215 YGNAT
-223 FYISEDGSTTGTQFS
+223 YYISDDGTSTNDFE
-238 IYRAHYLNDANF
+238 IYRGKYLNGDKF
-250 TSADQI
+250 TSADQL
-256 KAGQKVV
+256 KVGQTVV
-263 VYGNIVNYMGNK
+263 VCGKLTEYNSTKEMA
-275 PQMTQGGY
+275 QGSK
-283 LISIEGEGTSTE
+283 LVSIEGEGTT
-295 SGNETTIGNNITI
+295 SGSDETTTGENITI

-335 LTNASEVTT
+335 LTNAAEVTT

-399 NGTDCV
+399 NGTDYV